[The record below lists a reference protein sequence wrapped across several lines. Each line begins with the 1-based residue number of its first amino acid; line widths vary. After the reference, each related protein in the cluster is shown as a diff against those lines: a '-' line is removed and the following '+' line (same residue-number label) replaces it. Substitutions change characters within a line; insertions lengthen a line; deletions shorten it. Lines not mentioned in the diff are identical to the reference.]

1 MNIFDLL
8 IVQPIFNLLL
18 FIYNFV
24 GDFGIAII
32 ILTIIIR
39 FCLLPMVRKQL
50 RQTKLMREIQ
60 PELQRIKKQAK
71 GDKMVESQQMMALY
85 KEKGIKPM
93 SSMLVLI
100 VQLPI
105 FMAVFW
111 VIRNWDYYL
120 DSFTYPFLQ
129 NFMNIP
135 NIIAEHATP
144 MLFGVVD
151 LSQWPMHD
159 GVIEW
164 ALVALAL
171 LAAGLQFFQTR
182 QTTPTGD
189 KKKKKKLKEYF
200 AEAAAGK
207 EVDQQE
213 MTANMTR
220 NMMYFFPILTFFI
233 AMNLPGAV
241 VLYYAVQAGVAVI
254 QQHFIL
260 NRDKEDL
267 EKIADEPVSKK
278 RAKKAVEAEI
288 VKRPAKE
295 VKKVENKNKSSKSN
309 GATVVRRIKAK

>member
-24 GDFGIAII
+24 GDFGVAII

-39 FCLLPMVRKQL
+39 FLLLPMVRKQL

-60 PELQRIKKQAK
+60 PELKRIKKQAK
-71 GDKMVESQQMMALY
+71 GDRMVESQLMMALY

-93 SSMLVLI
+93 SSILVLL

-111 VIRNWDYYL
+111 VIRNWDNYL
-120 DSFTYPFLQ
+120 DNYTYPFLQ
-129 NFMNIP
+129 GLMNIP

-144 MLFGVVD
+144 MLFGLVD
-151 LSQWPMHD
+151 LSKWPLHD

-164 ALVALAL
+164 ALVVLAL
-171 LAAGLQFFQTR
+171 IAAGLQFYQTR
-182 QTTPTGD
+182 QVTPTGE
-189 KKKKKKLKEYF
+189 KTEKKKLKEYF

-207 EVDQQE
+207 EVDQSE
-213 MTANMTR
+213 MTANMTK
-220 NMMYFFPILTFFI
+220 NMMYFFPILTFVI

-241 VLYYAVQAGVAVI
+241 VLYYAVQAGVAVV

-260 NRDKEDL
+260 NRDKQDL
-267 EKIADEPVSKK
+267 EKLADEPNKK
-278 RAKKAVEAEI
+278 RLKNAVEAEI
-288 VKRPAKE
+288 VTRPARE
-295 VKKVENKNKSSKSN
+295 VVNKNKSKSG

>member
-8 IVQPIFNLLL
+8 IVQPIFNLLI

-32 ILTIIIR
+32 CLTIIIR
-39 FCLLPMVRKQL
+39 FILLPLVRRQL

-60 PELQRIKKQAK
+60 PELKRIKKQAK
-71 GDKMVESQQMMALY
+71 GDKMVESQMMMALY

-93 SSMLVLI
+93 SSILVLI

-105 FMAVFW
+105 FIAVFG
-111 VIRNWDYYL
+111 VIRNWEFYL
-120 DSFTYPFLQ
+120 DNFTYPFLQ

-151 LSQWPMHD
+151 LSKWPMHD

-164 ALVALAL
+164 ALIALAVI
-171 LAAGLQFFQTR
+171 AAALQFYQTR
-182 QTTPTGD
+182 QTTPTVD
-189 KKKKKKLKEYF
+189 KKNKKKFKEYM
-200 AEAAAGK
+200 ADAAAGK

-213 MTANMTR
+213 MTANMTK
-220 NMMYFFPILTFFI
+220 NMMYLFPIMTFFI
-233 AMNLPGAV
+233 AMSLPGAV
-241 VLYYAVQAGVAVI
+241 VLYFAVQAGVAVI

-267 EKIADEPVSKK
+267 EKLADEKTNDRV
-278 RAKKAVEAEI
+278 KKATEAEI

-295 VKKVENKNKSSKSN
+295 IVNKNKSKSKP
-309 GATVVRRIKAK
+309 GGTTVVRRIKAKK

>member
-24 GDFGIAII
+24 GDFGVAII

-39 FCLLPMVRKQL
+39 FLLLPMVRKQL

-60 PELQRIKKQAK
+60 PELKRIKKQAN
-71 GDKMVESQQMMALY
+71 GDRMVESQLMMALY

-93 SSMLVLI
+93 SSILVLI

-111 VIRNWDYYL
+111 VIRNWDHYL
-120 DSFTYPFLQ
+120 DNFTYPILQ
-129 NFMNIP
+129 GLMNIP
-135 NIIAEHATP
+135 QIIAEHTTP

-164 ALVALAL
+164 SLIALAL

-182 QTTPTGD
+182 QVTPTGE
-189 KKKKKKLKEYF
+189 KTKKKKLKEYF

-213 MTANMTR
+213 MTANMTK
-220 NMMYFFPILTFFI
+220 NMMYFFPIMTFFI

-241 VLYYAVQAGVAVI
+241 VLYYAVQAGVAVA

-260 NRDKEDL
+260 NRDRADL
-267 EKIADEPVSKK
+267 EKLADEPSQK
-278 RAKKAVEAEI
+278 RAARAVEAEI
-288 VKRPAKE
+288 VTRPARE
-295 VKKVENKNKSSKSN
+295 VVNKNKSKSG

>member
-24 GDFGIAII
+24 GDFGVAII

-39 FCLLPMVRKQL
+39 FLLLPMVRKQL
-50 RQTKLMREIQ
+50 RQTKLMRQIQ
-60 PELQRIKKQAK
+60 PELKRIKKQAN
-71 GDKMVESQQMMALY
+71 GDRMQESQLMMALY

-93 SSMLVLI
+93 SSLMVLI

-111 VIRNWDYYL
+111 VIRNWDNYL
-120 DSFTYPFLQ
+120 DNFTYPFLQ
-129 NFMNIP
+129 GFMNIP
-135 NIIAEHATP
+135 NIVAEHTTP
-144 MLFGVVD
+144 LLFGVVD
-151 LSQWPMHD
+151 LSRWPLHD

-164 ALVALAL
+164 ALIVLAL

-182 QTTPTGD
+182 QITPTGE
-189 KKKKKKLKEYF
+189 KSKRKKLKEYF

-207 EVDQQE
+207 EVDQSE
-213 MTANMTR
+213 MTANMTK
-220 NMMYFFPILTFFI
+220 NMMYFFPIMTFFI
-233 AMNLPGAV
+233 AINLPGAV
-241 VLYYAVQAGVAVI
+241 VLYYAVQAGVAVV

-260 NRDKEDL
+260 NRDREEL
-267 EKIADEPVSKK
+267 EKIADQPSQK
-278 RAKKAVEAEI
+278 RLKNATEAEI
-288 VKRPAKE
+288 ITRPARE
-295 VKKVENKNKSSKSN
+295 VVNKNKAKSG